1 MPSLPPRSFGLGW
14 GQIRMPLCGDTMLQG
29 TLGPGGQE
37 GHREAPI
44 SCFVLDQLGDQTQQ
58 MIPVCGIARGYM
70 MAAPSRSLGSVGG
83 ET

>member
-44 SCFVLDQLGDQTQQ
+44 SCFVLDQLGDQT
-58 MIPVCGIARGYM
+58 
-70 MAAPSRSLGSVGG
+70 
-83 ET
+83 